1 MLKND
6 VIIDKICR
14 LFQFQTGAESAE
26 QILLE
31 QPPTTL
37 EGLSATHLFNLKLR
51 LVMWAPRQPISM
63 FGILNPSLCGRACI
77 WWSNVTPN
85 LFANVKNIYLTSPDC
100 QQNKVSFLFWFGN
113 AILILMHENTAKVDF
128 ESSLQHTVGIMLLLM
143 LILVVVCIDIL
154 VSIFLLYV
162 IWFSDRQFMK
172 GIYFRGRNI

>member
-1 MLKND
+1 MMSLLSKFAGY
-6 VIIDKICR
+6 I
-14 LFQFQTGAESAE
+14 QFQTGAESAE

-37 EGLSATHLFNLKLR
+37 KGLSPTHLFDLKLR
-51 LVMWAPRQPISM
+51 LVMWLLPRQPISM

-85 LFANVKNIYLTSPDC
+85 LFANAKNISLTSPDC
-100 QQNKVSFLFWFGN
+100 QQNKVSFLVWFGN

-143 LILVVVCIDIL
+143 LISVVVCIDIL

-162 IWFSDRQFMK
+162 IWFSDSQFMK

>member
-1 MLKND
+1 MNCWGTRDFLEKFQRGG
-6 VIIDKICR
+6 VIFNPKVEGSQYVLFPPSHNKIW
-14 LFQFQTGAESAE
+14 
-26 QILLE
+26 
-31 QPPTTL
+31 
-37 EGLSATHLFNLKLR
+37 K
-51 LVMWAPRQPISM
+51 VMWVLPWQPISM

-85 LFANVKNIYLTSPDC
+85 LFANAKNISLTSPDC

-128 ESSLQHTVGIMLLLM
+128 ESSLQHTVVIMLLLM

-162 IWFSDRQFMK
+162 IWFSDSQF
-172 GIYFRGRNI
+172 IANLCLFSIF